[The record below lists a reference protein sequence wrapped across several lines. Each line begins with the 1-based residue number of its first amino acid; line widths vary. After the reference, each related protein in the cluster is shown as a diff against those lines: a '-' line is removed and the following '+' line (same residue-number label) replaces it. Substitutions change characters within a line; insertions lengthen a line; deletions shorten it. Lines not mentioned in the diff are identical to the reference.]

1 MTYMGTDFVAL
12 FEAHYDEIAAYLRR
26 RQVDASTADDL
37 AQAVFCEAWKSRA
50 SYDEQ
55 RGSARAW
62 LFGIASNL
70 LSRHFRAERR
80 RLKAYARAASRTAAP
95 GGDDDVPVDKL
106 EARVLQG
113 RLATGLAAL
122 SRAQL
127 DVLTLH
133 CWAELSHAEIALA
146 LEIPAG
152 TVKSRL
158 SHARWIMR
166 QSLALSEVSYGRP

>member
-1 MTYMGTDFVAL
+1 MTGMGTDFVAL

-37 AQAVFCEAWKSRA
+37 AQAVFYEAWKSRA
-50 SYDEQ
+50 TYDEE
-55 RGSARAW
+55 RGCARAW
-62 LFGIASNL
+62 LFGIAANL
-70 LSRHFRAERR
+70 LGRHFRAERR
-80 RLKAYARAASRTAAP
+80 RLKAYARAASRNAAP
-95 GGDDDVPVDKL
+95 RGDDDVLVDKL
-106 EARVLQG
+106 DAQRMQG
-113 RLATGLAAL
+113 RLANGLAAL
-122 SRAQL
+122 PRPQL

-146 LEIPAG
+146 LEIPVG

-166 QSLALSEVSYGRP
+166 QSLALSEV